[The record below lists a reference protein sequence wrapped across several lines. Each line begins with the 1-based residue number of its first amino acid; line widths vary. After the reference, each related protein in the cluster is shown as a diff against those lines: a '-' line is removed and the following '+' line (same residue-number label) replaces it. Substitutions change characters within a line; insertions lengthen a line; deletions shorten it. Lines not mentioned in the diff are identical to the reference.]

1 MSKEELSEAREQIN
15 KIDDEM
21 GRLFELRMEAAKQIA
36 QYKKEHG
43 LPIKDKRRED
53 EMIERLSAQIS
64 DETIRQYY
72 VRFLRSTID
81 ISCDYQH
88 VLSEGSKVAYCGE
101 KGAFAYFA
109 MKHIFPDSVD
119 CRFDTFADAYESVVK
134 GECDYAVLPM
144 ENSASGEVGQVTDML
159 FSGSLYVTAMYD
171 MPINQSLIGVKGA
184 SLGDIKKI
192 YSHPQAISQC
202 AKYLQRHK
210 IEAVETS
217 STSAAIKYVSELN
230 DKTVAAIGCE
240 QAADFYGM
248 NILDPI
254 INEQRANTTRFGVF
268 SKMLFLLF
276 LLLAGSVNGYGQ
288 SMTEGQIIQF
298 VQQEQQKGSDQQTIV
313 AKLLQKGVTVEQ
325 LRNIRKKYEA
335 QKSQLGAVNLQDP
348 VRNSNNTAGRMRTKK
363 ETEQERLNRQN
374 GYMIRSQR
382 EELEEKGMSR
392 ADRQNALNDEIAFM
406 DIDSLIYYQNH
417 FQKDDQV
424 FGRNIFNNKLLTF
437 EPNQNMATPA
447 NYLLGAGD
455 KVVIDVWGAS
465 QQTMADSI
473 RTAVSVCRWGIPAV
487 FRFRW

>member
-1 MSKEELSEAREQIN
+1 M
-15 KIDDEM
+15 
-21 GRLFELRMEAAKQIA
+21 
-36 QYKKEHG
+36 
-43 LPIKDKRRED
+43 
-53 EMIERLSAQIS
+53 
-64 DETIRQYY
+64 
-72 VRFLRSTID
+72 
-81 ISCDYQH
+81 
-88 VLSEGSKVAYCGE
+88 
-101 KGAFAYFA
+101 
-109 MKHIFPDSVD
+109 
-119 CRFDTFADAYESVVK
+119 
-134 GECDYAVLPM
+134 
-144 ENSASGEVGQVTDML
+144 
-159 FSGSLYVTAMYD
+159 
-171 MPINQSLIGVKGA
+171 
-184 SLGDIKKI
+184 
-192 YSHPQAISQC
+192 
-202 AKYLQRHK
+202 
-210 IEAVETS
+210 TS
-217 STSAAIKYVSELN
+217 
-230 DKTVAAIGCE
+230 
-240 QAADFYGM
+240 
-248 NILDPI
+248 
-254 INEQRANTTRFGVF
+254 RFGVF

-447 NYLLGAGD
+447 NYL
-455 KVVIDVWGAS
+455 
-465 QQTMADSI
+465 
-473 RTAVSVCRWGIPAV
+473 
-487 FRFRW
+487 